1 MTVQTTDQGW
11 GNTVN
16 STRGAAGGRR
26 SAGFVAAAVLAAL
39 GAGVGPA
46 AAQDEPAPPPIVGTN
61 GANGYVVIEA
71 RTPGSGGGASAASPG
86 AGAPQGSSTG
96 GDAGSGSAGG
106 GSSSGGRPAGGGPV
120 TPVVNPFQSVG
131 VADADYA
138 GAQGYYN
145 QCAPLAD
152 PAAAAG
158 ADPGLVDF
166 CLTGGAPAAP
176 GDPAAPAA
184 PAAPPPPPDPAVVAQ
199 SAIAQLDLVASA
211 PQLSANPR
219 TAVGLPVWMWVD
231 PGAASTGPLTAT
243 ASIGGTTVTATATLD
258 RIEWSM
264 GPAGATVVCQGPG
277 TPVAANT
284 PLYVGDDSP
293 TCGYS
298 YELRSL
304 PERTGGIGRWPVE
317 ATSVWTITWT
327 GGGQTGGQDLSL
339 TAGTDLEVGEL
350 QAVMTGGS

>member
-1 MTVQTTDQGW
+1 MSV
-11 GNTVN
+11 
-16 STRGAAGGRR
+16 AG
-26 SAGFVAAAVLAAL
+26 AVLAAL
-39 GAGVGPA
+39 GAGTAPA
-46 AAQDEPAPPPIVGTN
+46 AAQDEPAPPPIVGS
-61 GANGYVVIEA
+61 NGYRGTVTVEA
-71 RTPGSGGGASAASPG
+71 RSPASGGGASTVGPDSD
-86 AGAPQGSSTG
+86 AGAAQSSSTG
-96 GDAGSGSAGG
+96 A
-106 GSSSGGRPAGGGPV
+106 SSGGGGVGGPV
-120 TPVVNPFQSVG
+120 VTVVNPFQTVG
-131 VADADYA
+131 VTDAEYA

-152 PAAAAG
+152 PAGAAG

-166 CLTGGAPAAP
+166 CLTGGSPVAP
-176 GDPAAPAA
+176 GD

-211 PQLSANPR
+211 PRLSANPR

-277 TPVAANT
+277 TPVAANI

-304 PERTGGIGRWPVE
+304 PERTGGIGRWPVT